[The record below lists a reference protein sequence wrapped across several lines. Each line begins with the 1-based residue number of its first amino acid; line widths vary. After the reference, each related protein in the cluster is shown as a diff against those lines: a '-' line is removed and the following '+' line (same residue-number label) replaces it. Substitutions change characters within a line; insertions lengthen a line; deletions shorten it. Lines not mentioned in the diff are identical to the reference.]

1 MNSRAIENLLSNTDE
16 DDLLIIKCGNTIV
29 EGFKRDLKYHFNSNK
44 TLLDI
49 TNTNKTEQSHYL
61 LTVGRI
67 YAIEHYY

>member
-1 MNSRAIENLLSNTDE
+1 MNGREIDKMLSNTKA
-16 DDLLIIKCGNTIV
+16 DDLIIIKCGNTTV
-29 EGFKRDLKYHFNSNK
+29 EGYKKDLKYHFNSNK

-49 TNTNKTEQSHYL
+49 TNTNKAEKSHYL

>member
-1 MNSRAIENLLSNTDE
+1 MNSREIDNLLSNAKA

-29 EGFKRDLKYHFNSNK
+29 EGYKKDLKYHFNTNK

-49 TNTNKTEQSHYL
+49 TNTNKAIKSHYL

-67 YAIEHYY
+67 YAIEHYF